1 MKAFEVSRNLENALA
16 ECGYVRKMDE
26 NKKFEDFILEDI
38 MQIDDKALPK
48 TLLNDFGDLFL
59 WAMHDP
65 MDFNLEKLRKLN
77 QLINKIIT
85 M

>member
-1 MKAFEVSRNLENALA
+1 MKAFEVSKNLENALA
-16 ECGYVRKMDE
+16 ECGYIRGMS
-26 NKKFEDFILEDI
+26 KKFEDFINEDI
-38 MQIDDKALPK
+38 MQTDDKALPK
-48 TLLNDFGDLFL
+48 TLLNDFVDLFL